1 MRSRHDSPIRLFSLC
16 IAALLTVLLPVA
28 AQAQAYVGRPKLIVL
43 IVIDQFRGD
52 YINRDLALFKGRGF
66 RLFTDEGAWFTDC
79 YYDYANTKT
88 APGHSTIATGA
99 YSDGHGIDSNE
110 WWDASRS
117 DEHMVSSVEDERY
130 QLVDLPPSSIPAGK
144 PGYAVGASPLN
155 LRATSF
161 GDELR
166 LATQGRARVF
176 GVSLKDRAA
185 ILTAG
190 QAANGAFW
198 IDQSSGQF
206 TTSTYYMQHL
216 PEWARAFN
224 ASGRIAQA
232 EREADAVGTKRFFE
246 DVGKTPAANRYEL
259 DFAKALITNEK
270 LGQDGVTDLV
280 TISLSANDLQGHQFG
295 PDSES
300 EQKMILSLDHDLGT
314 FFTWLDQNI
323 GLNNVWLALTADH
336 GVAPV
341 PSVAAKLGIH
351 SATVNLNTLYASL
364 NAALNARY
372 SPGGSVN
379 YLMPDPELPYIV
391 LDRRAFEKIHIDE
404 QTAEDAVAALLPAA
418 VESQAPKPDG
428 PLPLQHK
435 MLPTPQVVG
444 TYTRLQLANGQ
455 LPPTEFGRELAHSYA
470 YHGNWEVMLVLAGY
484 QMDGSP
490 DRTGTTHFSPWS
502 YDRHVPLAF
511 YGAPFVPGEY
521 HERVAPV
528 DLAVTLASLAGTNQ
542 PSAAV
547 GRVLTEALKPIHR
560 AGQMESHVQGR

>member
-1 MRSRHDSPIRLFSLC
+1 MRSRAGFLIRSFSLC
-16 IAALLTVLLPVA
+16 LVAIFSVVLPVGT
-28 AQAQAYVGRPKLIVL
+28 QAQAYVGRPKLIVL

-52 YINRDLALFKGRGF
+52 YINRDLAQFKGRGF

-117 DEHMVSSVEDERY
+117 FTHMVTSVEDERY
-130 QLVDLPPSSIPAGK
+130 QLVDLPPSSIPAGQSN
-144 PGYAVGASPLN
+144 YLVGASPRN
-155 LRATSF
+155 LRATTL

-166 LATQGRARVF
+166 LATQGRSRVF

-198 IDQSSGQF
+198 IDPASGQF

-224 ASGRIAQA
+224 ASERIAQA
-232 EREADAVGTKRFFE
+232 EREADAVGTKNFFGE
-246 DVGKTPAANRYEL
+246 VGKTPAANRYEL
-259 DFAKALITNEK
+259 DFAKTLITHEK
-270 LGQDGVTDLV
+270 LGENGVTDMV
-280 TISLSANDLQGHQFG
+280 TISLSANDLQGHQYG

-300 EQKMILSLDHDLGT
+300 EQRMILSLDHDLGT
-314 FFTWLDQNI
+314 FFTWLDQNV
-323 GLNNVWLALTADH
+323 GLKNVWIALTADH

-341 PSVAAKLGIH
+341 PSVAAKLGVH
-351 SATVNLNTLYASL
+351 AATVNLKKLYASL
-364 NAALNARY
+364 ETGLNARF
-372 SPGGSVN
+372 SPGEQVD

-391 LDRRAFEKIHIDE
+391 LDKRAFEKVHVNE
-404 QTAEDAVAALLPAA
+404 RAAEEAVAALLPAA
-418 VESQAPKPDG
+418 VEAQAPQPDG
-428 PLPLQHK
+428 QLPLQQR
-435 MLPTPQVVG
+435 MLPAPQVVG
-444 TYTRLQLANGQ
+444 VFTRTQLEHGP
-455 LPPTEFGRELAHSYA
+455 LPPTDLGRILAHSYA
-470 YHGNWEVMLVLAGY
+470 FHGNWEVMLVLAGY

-490 DRTGTTHFSPWS
+490 NRTGTTHFSPWS

-511 YGAPFVPGEY
+511 YGAPFIPGEY

-528 DLAVTLASLAGTNQ
+528 DLAATLASLAGINQ

-547 GRVLTEALKPIHR
+547 GRVLNEAIKPIHR
-560 AGQMESHVQGR
+560 SAQQNSQHQGR